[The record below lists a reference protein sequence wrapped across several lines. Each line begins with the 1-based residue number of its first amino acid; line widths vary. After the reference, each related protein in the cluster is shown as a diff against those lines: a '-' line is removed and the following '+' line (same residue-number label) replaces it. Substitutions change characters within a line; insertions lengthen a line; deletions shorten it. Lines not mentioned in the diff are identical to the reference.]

1 MGISNVTGTGRAGMV
16 AAKANIAT
24 TGHNIANAN
33 TAGFSRQRVHQ
44 SSEVGVSPLGRNI
57 IGQGVTVSRTERV
70 NDEYVEKQIRNA
82 GRDLAQMEEKDLV
95 LRQTED
101 IFNEMGGEGLNRMMA
116 RFFNEFRK
124 LSNEPENEAV
134 RQSVRE
140 ASAAMVNDFKR
151 LRSSVEDVRRHID
164 HRIEGFTRDINTT
177 ADQIRELNIQIKQQ
191 EITGGSPNDLLD
203 KRDQALRKLGTYM
216 DLTMHKAEDGQFTVE
231 MRGVGPLVVGTSA
244 ETLSISRT
252 PADDEGKNSN
262 LLDITTSGKG
272 GGPITHSIKGGK
284 LGSLLEV
291 RDKTL
296 GSIVDRLDELAFSLT
311 QSVNSIHT
319 QGFSRTGQTGIAFF
333 KPVEG
338 RERASEVFDLSDEIK
353 SNVNSIATA
362 AEVDAPGDNR
372 IAIALSGLQNARLM
386 NDGQS
391 TVDDYY
397 NSIVGDV
404 GVISAR
410 NRSGMSQA
418 KDISTQLGKIRDQ
431 ISGVSIDEETA
442 NLMQFQHLFGAS
454 AKVIQVADEMF
465 RTVLDLKR

>member
-1 MGISNVTGTGRAGMV
+1 M
-16 AAKANIAT
+16 
-24 TGHNIANAN
+24 
-33 TAGFSRQRVHQ
+33 
-44 SSEVGVSPLGRNI
+44 
-57 IGQGVTVSRTERV
+57 
-70 NDEYVEKQIRNA
+70 
-82 GRDLAQMEEKDLV
+82 
-95 LRQTED
+95 
-101 IFNEMGGEGLNRMMA
+101 
-116 RFFNEFRK
+116 
-124 LSNEPENEAV
+124 
-134 RQSVRE
+134 
-140 ASAAMVNDFKR
+140 
-151 LRSSVEDVRRHID
+151 
-164 HRIEGFTRDINTT
+164 
-177 ADQIRELNIQIKQQ
+177 
-191 EITGGSPNDLLD
+191 
-203 KRDQALRKLGTYM
+203 
-216 DLTMHKAEDGQFTVE
+216 
-231 MRGVGPLVVGTSA
+231 
-244 ETLSISRT
+244 
-252 PADDEGKNSN
+252 
-262 LLDITTSGKG
+262 
-272 GGPITHSIKGGK
+272 
-284 LGSLLEV
+284 LEV

-333 KPVEG
+333 KPVDG
-338 RERASEVFDLSDEIK
+338 RERASEVFDLSDEVK

-362 AEVDAPGDNR
+362 AEMDAPGDNR